1 MPANWVYIITYVMVF
16 GFAVYIGFLI
26 GQELSRRYL
35 VTARAYWAANIGGL
49 VAVVLAVALI
59 PAMMIQIILMGVLA
73 GYIALAP
80 KAIDG
85 DYKPGFLV
93 EHFLKDLG
101 LALTVAEEKE
111 LALPGADTAFTLYDM
126 LDAIGGGRMGTQAIT
141 LLYQEEAEAV
151 AAGLDWSLYTAQH
164 EHDDECDCGCGHDH
178 GHEHGEDHECCCGG
192 HGHGEGHEC
201 HCGHHHE
208 G

>member
-73 GYIALAP
+73 GYIAGLKMGFGESSGPWKWRLREPGMMPSGSAP
-80 KAIDG
+80 
-85 DYKPGFLV
+85 
-93 EHFLKDLG
+93 
-101 LALTVAEEKE
+101 
-111 LALPGADTAFTLYDM
+111 
-126 LDAIGGGRMGTQAIT
+126 
-141 LLYQEEAEAV
+141 
-151 AAGLDWSLYTAQH
+151 
-164 EHDDECDCGCGHDH
+164 
-178 GHEHGEDHECCCGG
+178 
-192 HGHGEGHEC
+192 
-201 HCGHHHE
+201 
-208 G
+208 

>member
-73 GYIALAP
+73 GYIAGLKMGFGESSGPWKWLDNFMDVNKRHRKVAKKGTGEAYRRRRKTGEAGP
-80 KAIDG
+80 DLISID
-85 DYKPGFLV
+85 
-93 EHFLKDLG
+93 
-101 LALTVAEEKE
+101 EK
-111 LALPGADTAFTLYDM
+111 GSADSPSRQSR
-126 LDAIGGGRMGTQAIT
+126 DA
-141 LLYQEEAEAV
+141 
-151 AAGLDWSLYTAQH
+151 
-164 EHDDECDCGCGHDH
+164 
-178 GHEHGEDHECCCGG
+178 
-192 HGHGEGHEC
+192 
-201 HCGHHHE
+201 
-208 G
+208 